1 MPPRVKSLAPV
12 VSKTIGVTIDPVP
25 QPVAPPQPT
34 APAVTAPM
42 ALDLNP
48 ETLGGTL
55 DRARRTQA
63 PRVPP
68 LSWRAS
74 PNEASASTRQ
84 SETVGASG
92 GRVTRV
98 EGPFGTYC
106 IRSPPPGRPPA
117 TGAGPEMAL
126 PTNCP

>member
-1 MPPRVKSLAPV
+1 
-12 VSKTIGVTIDPVP
+12 
-25 QPVAPPQPT
+25 
-34 APAVTAPM
+34 M
-42 ALDLNP
+42 ALDLSP
-48 ETLGGTL
+48 ETLAGTL
-55 DRARRTQA
+55 GQARRSQA

-74 PNEASASTRQ
+74 PHDASAPARQ

-106 IRSPPPGRPPA
+106 IRAPQPGRPPA